1 MSVKPENILPN
12 GRYHI
17 RCQRPLC
24 FYLLG
29 GYSGLCTSLDIKD
42 GSTRVASVTGE
53 IEVINRKNGVV
64 LFRHANPGQY
74 LSLVYDCFGDYY
86 AVSFSSVS
94 NITWEMAE
102 FELITSNKCVPSNCF
117 FIRSIKTGYYL
128 RIKEDQ
134 SNNATAKI
142 QMHWPDSCSADVNE
156 QTKATLF
163 LFESR
168 FVEIE

>member
-1 MSVKPENILPN
+1 M
-12 GRYHI
+12 
-17 RCQRPLC
+17 
-24 FYLLG
+24 
-29 GYSGLCTSLDIKD
+29 CTSLDIKD

-64 LFRHANPGQY
+64 LFRHVNSGQY
-74 LSLVYDCFGDYY
+74 LSLVYDRFGDYY
-86 AVSFSSVS
+86 AVSFSSAS

-102 FELITSNKCVPSNCF
+102 FEMITSNKCVPSNCF

-128 RIKEDQ
+128 RIEGDQ
-134 SNNATAKI
+134 SDNPTFKS
-142 QMHWPDSCSADVNE
+142 QMPGPDSCLADVNE

-168 FVEIE
+168 FVEIEKINKIRSKSVGYNYNHTENLVIKISDNCD